1 MSPAALADLQR
12 MVAYLAAHRRP
23 VFPCAPGGKEPAC
36 KGGLKAA
43 TTDMAQLKMW
53 WRTRPYN
60 IGMTTGKGLVVVDCD
75 TPTAKK
81 TLTPPWDTTPGITCG
96 HDVLHALADHAGEPL
111 TFTTRIIETPS
122 GGVHYHFRTTGPDLR
137 NTSGRLGPLIDTRAG
152 GGYVI
157 VPPSATD
164 AGTYR
169 TTNPGPIADLPT
181 WLHNALATPPDTATD
196 PVLPR
201 DPGTPG
207 TPRGVAYA
215 TAALSAELDTVLAA
229 GEGTRNHTLNA
240 AAYNLGQ
247 LTAAGYLD
255 HAVVTTALATA
266 ARSIGLSQT
275 EADRTITSGLA
286 AGSKNPRQVAS

>member
-43 TTDMAQLKMW
+43 TCDLAQLKMW
-53 WRTRPYN
+53 WRTRAYN

-81 TLTPPWDTTPGITCG
+81 KLTPPWDTPGITSG
-96 HDVLHALADHAGEPL
+96 HDVLHALAEQAGGATS
-111 TFTTRIIETPS
+111 TFATRIVETPS
-122 GGVHYHFRTTGPDLR
+122 GGVHYYFRTTGPDLR
-137 NTSGRLGPLIDTRAG
+137 NTSGRLGPLLDTRGA

-157 VPPSATD
+157 VPPSTTD
-164 AGTYR
+164 AGTYT

-181 WLHNALATPPDTATD
+181 WLHNALATPPATT
-196 PVLPR
+196 PPPALPGDR
-201 DPGTPG
+201 GTPG

-215 TAALSAELDTVLAA
+215 TAALHAELDTVLAA
-229 GEGTRNHTLNA
+229 TEGTRNHTLNA

-247 LTAAGYLD
+247 LTAAGHLD

-286 AGSKNPRQVAS
+286 AGGKTPRQVAS